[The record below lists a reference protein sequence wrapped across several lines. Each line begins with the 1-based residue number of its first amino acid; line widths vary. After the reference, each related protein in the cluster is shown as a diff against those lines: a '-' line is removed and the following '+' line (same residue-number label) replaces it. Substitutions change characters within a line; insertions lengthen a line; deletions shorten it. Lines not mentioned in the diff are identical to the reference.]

1 MKTIENEFPSNSHPL
16 YKKFVLFC
24 LKSNPL
30 FEHPNGGFKIIKI
43 LLKVLRDTL
52 LPNTN
57 DENVN
62 KENGKM

>member
-43 LLKVLRDTL
+43 LLKALKDTL

-57 DENVN
+57 DENMN
-62 KENGKM
+62 KENEKK